1 MFSYSYLIFFLHN
14 RLKRTKSRL
23 KKYDK
28 KVFFYTKCRTFGKR
42 NKMNHQSKKNKP
54 YLIEEAS
61 PSVVEEAAVA
71 YGTKPY
77 ETLRVILGGNKN
89 LKKSLSG
96 DFDLINLSRAGV
108 KKSTLKSLAEY
119 LGINMETMS
128 ELLHSSYRN
137 IQRKDEDELLDTL
150 KTEKVLELAAFA
162 QRGIEVIGDKEA
174 FAEWLQSP
182 LVSLGNKTPLN
193 FLDTS
198 FGIQMVTKLL
208 GRLEQGVYS

>member
-1 MFSYSYLIFFLHN
+1 
-14 RLKRTKSRL
+14 
-23 KKYDK
+23 
-28 KVFFYTKCRTFGKR
+28 
-42 NKMNHQSKKNKP
+42 MNHQSKKLKA
-54 YLIEEAS
+54 YSTEEHS
-61 PSVVEEAAVA
+61 PSMLEEPAVA
-71 YGTKPY
+71 YGIQPY

-89 LKKSLSG
+89 LKKSLTG
-96 DFDLINLSRAGV
+96 EFDLINLSRAGI

-128 ELLHSSYRN
+128 GLLHSSYRN

-162 QRGIEVIGDKEA
+162 QRGMEVIGDKES
-174 FAEWLQSP
+174 FAEWLHSP